1 MKIAIDI
8 MNGDKSPS
16 SSINGAIQYL
26 NNNNNATLY
35 LVGKKSIL
43 QNYKKKLDA
52 IKNCSYTFIYAEEE
66 ILETDSI
73 TRLFKRKPECSLIKC
88 IQLLKDKQVDAIVSA
103 GSTGAL
109 LSSSLILLGIL

>member
-26 NNNNNATLY
+26 KNNKATLY

-43 QNYKKKLDA
+43 QNYKKKLM
-52 IKNCSYTFIYAEEE
+52 
-66 ILETDSI
+66 
-73 TRLFKRKPECSLIKC
+73 
-88 IQLLKDKQVDAIVSA
+88 
-103 GSTGAL
+103 
-109 LSSSLILLGIL
+109 